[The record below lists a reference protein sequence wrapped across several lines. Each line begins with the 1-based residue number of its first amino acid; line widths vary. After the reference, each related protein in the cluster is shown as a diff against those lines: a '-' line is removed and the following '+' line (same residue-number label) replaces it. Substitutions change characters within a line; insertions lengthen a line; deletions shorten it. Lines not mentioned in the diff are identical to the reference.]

1 MSPHTPEG
9 GDSQNTQ
16 KIPSVVLDVQKSE
29 PCSLLVGMS
38 NGVIAMENSMKDTQK
53 IKNKQTNTEPSSGPT
68 SALLG
73 LHQKDVKARARKDI
87 CTPVLI
93 AALLTKAKRWK
104 QHKCPSIDEWRNN
117 MWHIHTADYSQKQ
130 KVACWLPGLVGAG
143 WGEGRLLFSG
153 YRVSHLQDERIL
165 EVCFKIIWIYST

>member
-9 GDSQNTQ
+9 GDPQKTQ

-38 NGVIAMENSMKDTQK
+38 NGVIAMENSMKNTQK

-68 SALLG
+68 SPLLG

-87 CTPVLI
+87 CILREEWLLRSLSQVIYKKRNICRNYCTKFSIFSLPT
-93 AALLTKAKRWK
+93 ALYLKKHVSLFLMYLTWAFLK
-104 QHKCPSIDEWRNN
+104 
-117 MWHIHTADYSQKQ
+117 M
-130 KVACWLPGLVGAG
+130 
-143 WGEGRLLFSG
+143 
-153 YRVSHLQDERIL
+153 
-165 EVCFKIIWIYST
+165 

>member
-38 NGVIAMENSMKDTQK
+38 NGVIVMENSMKDTQK

-68 SALLG
+68 SPLLG

-87 CTPVLI
+87 CTSVLI

-104 QHKCPSIDEWRNN
+104 QHKCPSIDECRN
-117 MWHIHTADYSQKQ
+117 MWHIHTADYSQNRKSHVDYQ
-130 KVACWLPGLVGAG
+130 GWWERSGEKGGCYLVGIEFHICKMKEF
-143 WGEGRLLFSG
+143 WRF
-153 YRVSHLQDERIL
+153 VSQ
-165 EVCFKIIWIYST
+165 

>member
-9 GDSQNTQ
+9 GDSQKTQ
-16 KIPSVVLDVQKSE
+16 KIPSVVLDAQKSE

-38 NGVIAMENSMKDTQK
+38 NGVIAMENSMKNTQK

-68 SALLG
+68 SPLLG

-104 QHKCPSIDEWRNN
+104 QHKCPSIDERRND

-130 KVACWLPGLVGAG
+130 KVACWLLGLVGSG
-143 WGEGRLLFSG
+143 VGR
-153 YRVSHLQDERIL
+153 R
-165 EVCFKIIWIYST
+165 EVVI